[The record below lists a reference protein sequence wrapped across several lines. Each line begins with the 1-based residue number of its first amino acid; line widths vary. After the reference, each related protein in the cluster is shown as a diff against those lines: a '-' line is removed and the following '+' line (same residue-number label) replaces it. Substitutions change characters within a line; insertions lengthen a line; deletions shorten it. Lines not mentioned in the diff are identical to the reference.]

1 MNSRET
7 SGFFA
12 GIVIGAMIGVAM
24 GFLFA
29 PKSGEET
36 RRLVKRKAYE
46 VKDKAVELTDK
57 VRHVAEDV
65 QAKLQP

>member
-1 MNSRET
+1 MSKMNSRET

-36 RRLVKRKAYE
+36 RKAYE